1 MKEALLIGGTNV
13 CDGARDETQW
23 TLQARSSGEPVRTAD
38 GYSLVFSEEADARQ
52 FLEERLDAAS
62 LIIVPIPV
70 PNLN

>member
-1 MKEALLIGGTNV
+1 M

-38 GYSLVFSEEADARQ
+38 GYSLVFTEEADARRY
-52 FLEERLDAAS
+52 LRDRPDAAA
-62 LIIVPIPV
+62 LMIVPLPV